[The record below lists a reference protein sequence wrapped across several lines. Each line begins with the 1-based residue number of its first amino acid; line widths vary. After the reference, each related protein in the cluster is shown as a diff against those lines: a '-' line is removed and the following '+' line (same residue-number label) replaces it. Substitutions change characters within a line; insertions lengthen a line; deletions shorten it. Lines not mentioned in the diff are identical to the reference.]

1 MSLAQVAAYEGE
13 LDKAIEYISAG
24 VARPLDVID
33 YFCLAFLP
41 AFLVAA
47 GHQDRD
53 KALIQE
59 SAAKIE
65 VTWPR
70 SLIAVTERPMNGDVL
85 DS

>member
-33 YFCLAFLP
+33 YSCLAFLP
-41 AFLVAA
+41 TFLVAA

-53 KALIQE
+53 EALIQE

-65 VTWPR
+65 VTRTP
-70 SLIAVTERPMNGDVL
+70 SLTR
-85 DS
+85 